1 MSGKLVWAPLA
12 AFALLF
18 AVVAAGLFRP
28 ADRTVRSGLVGKP
41 VPDFALAPLIS
52 GKPGLAG
59 ADLRGDEP
67 RLVNVFASW
76 CAPCIAEA
84 PQLLALKRAGV
95 VVDGMAV
102 RDTAPAMRGFLARNS
117 DPFARIGDDR
127 VGAVQLALGSA
138 GVPESFVVDARGV
151 ITYQHVGYIT
161 PDDVRLIRAEIERAR

>member
-1 MSGKLVWAPLA
+1 MSGRLVWAPLA

-28 ADRTVRSGLVGKP
+28 ADRTVRSGLVGKA
-41 VPDFALAPLIS
+41 VPAFALGALIP
-52 GKPGLAG
+52 GKPGLAS
-59 ADLRGDEP
+59 ADLRGATP

-95 VVDGMAV
+95 VVDGVAV
-102 RDTAPAMRGFLARNS
+102 RDSATAMRGFLQRNG
-117 DPFARIGDDR
+117 DPFTRIGDDR
-127 VGAVQLALGSA
+127 ASAVQLALGAA
-138 GVPESFVVDARGV
+138 GVPESFVVDPRGV

-161 PDDVRLIRAEIERAR
+161 PADVRLIRAEIEKAR